1 MASYKKTNLTKV
13 IVTISFFIM
22 IIVNLLSNVLPINGI
37 TTGQVSDDYKNL
49 FAPAG
54 ITFSIWGVI
63 YLLLLGYTIYQFFLF
78 KNNETNINEKL
89 YNKIGLFFTLSS
101 ITNALWI
108 FCWHYKLIPLTVILM
123 LIILISLIIIV
134 MEIKKVE
141 LRTKEKIFIKIPFSV
156 YFGWITVATI
166 ANITVFLVSIGWNG
180 FGIPE
185 HIWAVA
191 IIFIGLIIGI
201 ITTLKNKDIAYGL
214 VIIWAY
220 IGILIKH
227 ISVNGFNKEYPSV
240 INTVIICILFLLITQ
255 MYVLIINRK

>member
-1 MASYKKTNLTKV
+1 MNNKKQICFTKTV
-13 IVTISFFIM
+13 VTISFFIM
-22 IIVNLLSNVLPINGI
+22 IIVNALANALPINGI
-37 TTGQVSDDYKNL
+37 ATGQVSDDYKNL

-78 KNNETNINEKL
+78 KDKKTNIDEKFF
-89 YNKIGLFFTLSS
+89 NKIGLYFTLSS

-108 FCWHYKLIPLTVILM
+108 FCWHYKLIPLTVVLM
-123 LIILISLIIIV
+123 LMLLITLIVIV
-134 MEIKKVE
+134 TEIKKVE
-141 LRTKEKIFIKIPFSV
+141 LTTKEKFFIKIPFSV

-166 ANITVFLVSIGWNG
+166 ANITVFLVSIGWDG
-180 FGIPE
+180 FGIQE
-185 HIWAVA
+185 SVWAVIVIA
-191 IIFIGLIIGI
+191 IGLIIGA

-227 ISVNGFNKEYPSV
+227 ISVNGFNKEYPAV
-240 INTVIICILFLLITQ
+240 IITVIICILFLLITEA
-255 MYVLIINRK
+255 YILIKKRK